1 MHTAEKIL
9 LTKPLRFRGDYHL
22 IMGPMGAAL
31 LERRLLKMNPC
42 YAAYPA
48 RTSSILPTPPKE

>member
-1 MHTAEKIL
+1 MEWGNFLIALDIGPLAL
-9 LTKPLRFRGDYHL
+9 LSYL

-31 LERRLLKMNPC
+31 LERPLLKMNPG